1 MRAATAPESCMAF
14 AVGGTIESLM
24 FSILL
29 ALTLVQDPGEE
40 IRTLLRRLESATN
53 TPSESAEIVLRLGQ
67 AVEQVAPGQARTL
80 LGDALRADRLPT
92 ARRLDV
98 AETLLG
104 LEDRTWAEDAER
116 IALDSAESADTRV
129 RAALLL
135 ARAGSARADEVGRS
149 LDQRLFSEGTEDAA
163 RALGAHLRDGT
174 SLEQQ
179 RLEIDL
185 LFKLP
190 GPGARAALREA
201 MADDGLDPTLRLEIA
216 ERLHALRALDRGRDA
231 RAALERV
238 RSQEPSLAA
247 RVNRLLAALREIRE
261 DPAIAVGPESAA
273 KVRRVAHASG
283 QEHST
288 RTVNLAIAG
297 GTAALLAI
305 LLATRRRS

>member
-1 MRAATAPESCMAF
+1 MAF
-14 AVGGTIESLM
+14 PVGGTMESLM
-24 FSILL
+24 VAILL

-40 IRTLLRRLESATN
+40 IRTLLRRLEGTAN
-53 TPSESAEIVLRLGQ
+53 TPAESAEIVLRLGQ
-67 AVEQVAPGQARTL
+67 AVEQIAPGQARTL
-80 LGDALRADRLPT
+80 LGDAMRADRLPT

-116 IALDSAESADTRV
+116 IALDAAEPADTRV

-135 ARAGSARADEVGRS
+135 ARAGSARADDVGRS
-149 LDQRLFSEGTEDAA
+149 LDQRLFSEGTEEAA
-163 RALGAHLRDGT
+163 RALGAHLREGT

-179 RLEIDL
+179 RFEIDL

-190 GPGARAALREA
+190 IPGARAALREA
-201 MADDGLDPTLRLEIA
+201 MADDGLVPALRLEIA
-216 ERLHALRALDRGRDA
+216 ERLHAARALDRGRDA

-261 DPAIAVGPESAA
+261 DPAAAVGPEPGGSS
-273 KVRRVAHASG
+273 RRVTRASDG
-283 QEHST
+283 GSSA

-297 GTAALLAI
+297 GTAAILAI
-305 LLATRRRS
+305 LLATRRRT